1 MESSQVA
8 ELIREF
14 YELDAVSAEKIKNV
28 YKIGVLNTFYC
39 LKTISYDYGHFLFIL
54 SAIKHLQSR
63 GFNTIPEIIP
73 NKYGEEYIQFDHG
86 YAYLTPWI
94 NARESN
100 YDNPIDLKNAAY
112 KLSELHLCSREF
124 ELTSEM
130 KPRIGW
136 LKWMDTFSG
145 RTEDILKFKD
155 IIIKKEVKSEFDKL
169 FISEADEELERAR
182 KSIENLCESSYFEK
196 MGKEISYHGFCHH
209 DYANHNV
216 LIDTDKKINIIDFDY
231 CMLDSGLHD
240 LASLMLRAMKN
251 CRWSIDRA
259 IFILEAYGSI
269 NEIEETDIPIMAA
282 FMEFPQDFWQIGLQ
296 YYIEKQ
302 PWEEKFFQKKLLK
315 YLDDR
320 YEKEDFIEEF
330 REFKYV

>member
-1 MESSQVA
+1 M
-8 ELIREF
+8 
-14 YELDAVSAEKIKNV
+14 
-28 YKIGVLNTFYC
+28 
-39 LKTISYDYGHFLFIL
+39 
-54 SAIKHLQSR
+54 
-63 GFNTIPEIIP
+63 
-73 NKYGEEYIQFDHG
+73 
-86 YAYLTPWI
+86 
-94 NARESN
+94 
-100 YDNPIDLKNAAY
+100 
-112 KLSELHLCSREF
+112 
-124 ELTSEM
+124 
-130 KPRIGW
+130 
-136 LKWMDTFSG
+136 
-145 RTEDILKFKD
+145 
-155 IIIKKEVKSEFDKL
+155 
-169 FISEADEELERAR
+169 
-182 KSIENLCESSYFEK
+182 KSIYNLCEISYFEK
-196 MGKEISYHGFCHH
+196 MGNEISYHGFCHH